1 MPGVLSWVQHHPHGG
16 RRGALKKLLSFSEP
30 LFLTCASGI
39 MLAQA
44 SKVLRRETRS
54 FLNHFPHETQNA
66 SLPTKS
72 FVPFAESVPTRPHLN
87 QQQSVKSKSVS
98 GLKL

>member
-54 FLNHFPHETQNA
+54 FLNHFPMRHKMPLSPPKVLYLLQ
-66 SLPTKS
+66 SLFPQD
-72 FVPFAESVPTRPHLN
+72 HI
-87 QQQSVKSKSVS
+87 
-98 GLKL
+98 